1 MRWTLIVL
9 VIIAGAILAA
19 LASAVYPM
27 PLTAAPER
35 ALAPPASIEAPA
47 AYLAIPFVLPVEQI
61 KSTVRESLSEKLF
74 AETVKVPGRDL
85 QVTVER
91 DGPLVLWLRKARL
104 HMELPLEF
112 EIEGDLET
120 DGEITLITDARFDV
134 APDWNPALDVKTTF
148 RWDWQPRVGF
158 WPFRI
163 RIGDRLEPYIQK
175 ALNQESAKIEQTAR
189 ERFKLRQLAEAG
201 WKQLQTPIALKSP
214 RPAEPPQWLLLRP
227 HAAWL
232 EPVTSDATDIRINF
246 WIGAQPLMLEGEQ
259 APPGGSLPLPEL
271 QKGKPP
277 ANRLVLDHRLVL
289 SYADAAER
297 VLGQIAGQAIRLPA
311 GSVLIEKLEMY
322 PAGERL
328 ALSLTVRSRRDDAWW
343 SDRAKLHLTGDLAYD
358 PAQNALRLAD
368 LQLAPTRFNPLG
380 WHTRWA
386 EQPVL
391 AETLAAAAHWPMEK
405 EVADRRAWLDT
416 ELARV
421 DAPGFDLWG
430 GLVGTQPTRAQLFE
444 HGIGLGLRS
453 YGEMAV
459 MFSP

>member
-1 MRWTLIVL
+1 MRWIPVVL
-9 VIIAGAILAA
+9 AVIAATALAA
-19 LASAVYPM
+19 FASVIYPT

-35 ALAPPASIEAPA
+35 LFAPPPAIEAPA

-61 KSTVRESLSEKLF
+61 KATVRESLSEKLF
-74 AETVKVPGRDL
+74 AETVKVPGRNL
-85 QVTVER
+85 QITVER

-134 APDWNPALDVKTTF
+134 APDWNPALDVKNTF

-175 ALNQESAKIEQTAR
+175 ALNQESAKIEETAR

-201 WKQLQTPIALKSP
+201 WKQLQAPIALNSP
-214 RPAEPPQWLLLRP
+214 RPAEPPQWLLLQP
-227 HAAWL
+227 NAAWI
-232 EPVTSDATDIRINF
+232 EPITSDATDIRINF
-246 WIGAQPLMLEGEQ
+246 WIGAQPLMLDAEQ
-259 APPGGSLPLPEL
+259 APPPGTLPLPEL

-289 SYADAAER
+289 SYAEAAAQ
-297 VLGQIAGQAIRLPA
+297 VLGQVAGQTIHLPA
-311 GSVLIEKLEMY
+311 GSVLIENLELY

-328 ALSLTVRSRRDDAWW
+328 ALALSVRSQRDGAWW
-343 SDRAKLHLTGDLAYD
+343 VDHAKLHLTGELLYD
-358 PAQNALRLAD
+358 PAQNVLRLAD
-368 LQLAPTRFNPLG
+368 LRLTPTRFNPLA

-386 EQPVL
+386 EQPGL

-405 EVADRRAWLDT
+405 EVTARRAWLDT

-421 DAPGFDLWG
+421 NAPGFDLWG
-430 GLVGTQPTRAQLFE
+430 TLAGTQPTRAQLFE
-444 HGIGLGLRS
+444 HGIGVGLRS